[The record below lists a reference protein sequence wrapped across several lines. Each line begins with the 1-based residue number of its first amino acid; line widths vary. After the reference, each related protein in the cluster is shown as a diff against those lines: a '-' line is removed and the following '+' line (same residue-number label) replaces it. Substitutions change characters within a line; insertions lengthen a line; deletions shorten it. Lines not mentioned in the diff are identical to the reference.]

1 MTKRAL
7 LPLLV
12 LFAFGLFKAPFERHL
27 LQTQRAH
34 GFQLAQLNLNVR
46 TQLGQAGFVAALS
59 GFRALMADSLWI
71 RAGTAFEQTAWPR
84 MELLLHSATQ
94 LQPRAVLFWEMAH
107 YHMAYDAATSM
118 RLDEQKQASSA
129 LRRKAEL
136 EYIRIGET
144 FLKDGLTF
152 NPASAR
158 LWERL
163 GDLYSR
169 RLNDHQAAADAYD
182 RASAL
187 PDAMGYLRRFAAYE
201 VAKIPGREREAYAR
215 LRALALEGSSQ
226 RLPTL
231 VHLLQSL
238 EEKLAVP
245 QTQRVYTS
253 PPATDVDTP
262 PAVR

>member
-1 MTKRAL
+1 MTKRVL
-7 LPLLV
+7 LPLL
-12 LFAFGLFKAPFERHL
+12 LLLAFGLFKTPFEGRL
-27 LQTQRAH
+27 LQMQRAQ

-59 GFRALMADSLWI
+59 GFRAIMADSLWI
-71 RAGTAFEQTAWPR
+71 RAGSAFDQTAWPR

-107 YHMAYDAATSM
+107 YHMAYDAATAM
-118 RLDEQKQASSA
+118 RLDEEHQSSSA

-152 NPASAR
+152 NPTSAR

-169 RLNDHQAAADAYD
+169 RLNDHPAAAEAYD
-182 RASAL
+182 RAAVL
-187 PDAMGYLRRFAAYE
+187 PGAMGYIRRFAAYE
-201 VAKIPGREREAYAR
+201 VAKVPGKEREAYAR
-215 LRALALEGSSQ
+215 LKSLALEGPAQ

-231 VHLLQSL
+231 LHLLQNL

-245 QTQRVYTS
+245 QTQRVYNHPS
-253 PPATDVDTP
+253 ATDANP
-262 PAVR
+262 PPETR